1 MNKTPDLQKSLAQI
15 TANEKGWRK
24 VLATAEG
31 SYSRNYATEQLRRL
45 EALRNSLL
53 ANQELTISSA
63 AE

>member
-31 SYSRNYATEQLRRL
+31 SYSRSFATEQLRRL
-45 EALRNSLL
+45 EALRSSLL
-53 ANQELTISSA
+53 AEQLPGEPIRP
-63 AE
+63 